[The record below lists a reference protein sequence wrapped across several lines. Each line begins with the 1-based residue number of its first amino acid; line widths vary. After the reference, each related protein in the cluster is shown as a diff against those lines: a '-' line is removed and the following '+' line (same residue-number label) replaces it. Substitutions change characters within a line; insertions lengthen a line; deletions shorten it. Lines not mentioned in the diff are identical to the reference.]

1 MHSLRPV
8 AWRRATSKGRGAA
21 MPGSSFILHTR
32 AGRKISELPFGAS
45 QSPIYF
51 CSLPALAT
59 GVTDHAGE
67 REAGSSQHCMTTFR
81 SRRLLGLSA
90 EQFSQTVGRKRS
102 VEG

>member
-1 MHSLRPV
+1 
-8 AWRRATSKGRGAA
+8 

-67 REAGSSQHCMTTFR
+67 SEAVSSKNCMTTFR
-81 SRRLLGLSA
+81 SRSEEHTSELQSLMRISYAVFCLTKKKQAKTSHTSIR
-90 EQFSQTVGRKRS
+90 QCMHKK
-102 VEG
+102 